1 MTAIGVFVA
10 TRWES
15 AAVCQAFAA
24 SEMRVVGGIR
34 CAVARQGQVEWW
46 VIPMGVGPERAT
58 TTAGRVLGEQS
69 FAAVWSTGFACA
81 LGQAVIGEVLIG
93 THVTMEGG
101 AEDGRSVPCAAAG
114 ADWVRQAVQQQRL
127 PVQAG
132 QFVSVPRV
140 LCRAE
145 DKQEIATRAGGVGLD
160 MESAALG
167 FVASERKIPFVIVRT
182 ASDLVDESLP
192 LDFNLFL
199 RPSGW
204 VKGVATC
211 LTHPTSVMGLNR
223 LRVQSRVAGAQL
235 TAVFRACAEK
245 ALREGLA

>member
-10 TRWES
+10 TRWEL

-58 TTAGRVLGEQS
+58 TTAGRVLAEQS

>member
-140 LCRAE
+140 LCRA
-145 DKQEIATRAGGVGLD
+145 
-160 MESAALG
+160 
-167 FVASERKIPFVIVRT
+167 
-182 ASDLVDESLP
+182 
-192 LDFNLFL
+192 
-199 RPSGW
+199 
-204 VKGVATC
+204 
-211 LTHPTSVMGLNR
+211 
-223 LRVQSRVAGAQL
+223 
-235 TAVFRACAEK
+235 
-245 ALREGLA
+245 

>member
-160 MESAALG
+160 MESAAVKPSRAEWDRSPSWSG
-167 FVASERKIPFVIVRT
+167 VVVAAWTDCSATVGPP
-182 ASDLVDESLP
+182 ES
-192 LDFNLFL
+192 
-199 RPSGW
+199 
-204 VKGVATC
+204 A
-211 LTHPTSVMGLNR
+211 PTS
-223 LRVQSRVAGAQL
+223 GA
-235 TAVFRACAEK
+235 TSDATGAVV
-245 ALREGLA
+245 

>member
-10 TRWES
+10 TRWEL

-114 ADWVRQAVQQQRL
+114 ADWVRQAVQEQRL
-127 PVQAG
+127 PMQTG
-132 QFVSVPRV
+132 RFVTVPRV

-145 DKQEIATRAGGVGLD
+145 EKQEIAVRAGGVGLD

>member
-1 MTAIGVFVA
+1 VTAIGVFVA
-10 TRWES
+10 TRWEL
-15 AAVCQAFAA
+15 AAVRQAFAA
-24 SEMRVVGGIR
+24 SEVRVVAGIR
-34 CAVARQGQVEWW
+34 CVVAREGQVEWW
-46 VIPMGVGPERAT
+46 IIPMGVGPERAT
-58 TTAGRVLGEQS
+58 ATARRVLGEQS

-81 LGQAVIGEVLIG
+81 LGRAGIGEVLIG
-93 THVTMEGG
+93 THVTREGG
-101 AEDGRSVPCAAAG
+101 AEAGRSVPCAAAE

-140 LCRAE
+140 LCLAE
-145 DKQEIATRAGGVGLD
+145 EKQEIAARVGGVGLD

-167 FVASERKIPFVIVRT
+167 CVAVEREIPFVIVRT

-204 VKGVATC
+204 VKGVAAC
-211 LTHPTSVMGLNR
+211 LTHPTSLIGLNR
-223 LRVQSRVAGAQL
+223 LRMQSRVAGTQL

>member
-15 AAVCQAFAA
+15 AAVRQAFAA

-204 VKGVATC
+204 VKGVAAC
-211 LTHPTSVMGLNR
+211 LAHPTSLIGLNR
-223 LRVQSRVAGAQL
+223 LRVQSRIAGTQL
-235 TAVFRACAEK
+235 TAVFSACADQ

>member
-15 AAVCQAFAA
+15 AAVRQAFAA

-114 ADWVRQAVQQQRL
+114 ADWVRQAVQQQRKNH
-127 PVQAG
+127 PGTKPDSQGQQRGAG
-132 QFVSVPRV
+132 SPCGVPRGCGSV
-140 LCRAE
+140 TPARRGKA
-145 DKQEIATRAGGVGLD
+145 QR
-160 MESAALG
+160 
-167 FVASERKIPFVIVRT
+167 
-182 ASDLVDESLP
+182 
-192 LDFNLFL
+192 
-199 RPSGW
+199 RPY
-204 VKGVATC
+204 
-211 LTHPTSVMGLNR
+211 
-223 LRVQSRVAGAQL
+223 
-235 TAVFRACAEK
+235 
-245 ALREGLA
+245 

>member
-1 MTAIGVFVA
+1 
-10 TRWES
+10 
-15 AAVCQAFAA
+15 
-24 SEMRVVGGIR
+24 
-34 CAVARQGQVEWW
+34 
-46 VIPMGVGPERAT
+46 
-58 TTAGRVLGEQS
+58 
-69 FAAVWSTGFACA
+69 
-81 LGQAVIGEVLIG
+81 
-93 THVTMEGG
+93 
-101 AEDGRSVPCAAAG
+101 
-114 ADWVRQAVQQQRL
+114 RQAVQQQRL

-204 VKGVATC
+204 VKGVAAC
-211 LTHPTSVMGLNR
+211 LAHPTSLIGLNR
-223 LRVQSRVAGAQL
+223 LRVQSRIAGTQL
-235 TAVFRACAEK
+235 TAVFRACADK

>member
-15 AAVCQAFAA
+15 AAVRQAFAA

-58 TTAGRVLGEQS
+58 TTAGRVLAEQS

-81 LGQAVIGEVLIG
+81 LAPAGIGEVVIG

-204 VKGVATC
+204 VKGVAAC
-211 LTHPTSVMGLNR
+211 LAHPTSLIGLNR
-223 LRVQSRVAGAQL
+223 LRVQSRIAGTQL
-235 TAVFRACAEK
+235 TAVFRACADK